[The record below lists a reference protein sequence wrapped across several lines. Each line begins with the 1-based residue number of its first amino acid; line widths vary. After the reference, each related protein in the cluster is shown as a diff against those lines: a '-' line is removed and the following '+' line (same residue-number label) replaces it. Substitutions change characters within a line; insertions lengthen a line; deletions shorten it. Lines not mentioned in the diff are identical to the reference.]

1 MYSNNEYVCTLLD
14 TAVATYS
21 VATLARADPRK
32 LSTKHVLLATAI
44 FAAHL
49 LLTMRVFSVFSV
61 FTELAFCT
69 TIALGSANRALTI
82 AAHLALCMRTVL
94 AIPSD
99 VVCAGANIFA
109 HLASAILLE

>member
-1 MYSNNEYVCTLLD
+1 MCTLLD

-32 LSTKHVLLATAI
+32 LSTKHVFLATAI

-49 LLTMRVFSVFSV
+49 VLTMRVSSIFSV

-69 TIALGSANRALTI
+69 TVVLGNANRALTI

-94 AIPSD
+94 AMPSD
-99 VVCAGANIFA
+99 MVYAGANILA